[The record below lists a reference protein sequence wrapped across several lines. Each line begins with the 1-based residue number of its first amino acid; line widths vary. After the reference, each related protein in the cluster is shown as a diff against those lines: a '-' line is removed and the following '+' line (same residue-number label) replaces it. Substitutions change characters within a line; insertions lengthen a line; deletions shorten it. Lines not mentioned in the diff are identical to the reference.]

1 MSCFMSP
8 VRSAASD
15 TSIPMDH
22 PMDQFPLGGYYSS
35 DQKWYYSKDQQCAW
49 LDPFV
54 EAMEIR
60 ASAECALLQAA
71 GLPTSTWHECNGS
84 LGPDVIQYIRN
95 LLVPSKTQRDFRNA
109 AWTASMERD
118 CYEDYVANDAP
129 GDHLR
134 WEVPATAHNGRL
146 VTDIQKDRK
155 VRSFMAA
162 LELRLIRLNAHSRWV
177 HECMRRLNFDHRVQ
191 AYSVLTDA
199 KHKHLECV
207 SWFSLL
213 TMVIDKRRVVEHLPQ
228 LEYGRLSALPTPCAI
243 AVGRWRWGEVHGQH
257 SIE

>member
-1 MSCFMSP
+1 
-8 VRSAASD
+8 
-15 TSIPMDH
+15 
-22 PMDQFPLGGYYSS
+22 MDQFPLGYYSRN
-35 DQKWYYSKDQQCAW
+35 QQRAW

-71 GLPTSTWHECNGS
+71 GLPTTTWHECKGS
-84 LGPDVIQYIRN
+84 LGPDVIQNYIRN
-95 LLVPSKTQRDFRNA
+95 LLVPSKTQRNFRNA

-146 VTDIQKDRK
+146 VTDIQEDRK

-177 HECMRRLNFDHRVQ
+177 HECMRRLNFCHRVQ

-199 KHKHLECV
+199 KHNHLECV
-207 SWFSLL
+207 SWFLL
-213 TMVIDKRRVVEHLPQ
+213 STMVLDKRRVVKHLPQ
-228 LEYGRLSALPTPCAI
+228 QGYGVLSALPTPDAI
-243 AVGRWRWGEVHGQH
+243 AVGCWRWGEVQH
-257 SIE
+257 